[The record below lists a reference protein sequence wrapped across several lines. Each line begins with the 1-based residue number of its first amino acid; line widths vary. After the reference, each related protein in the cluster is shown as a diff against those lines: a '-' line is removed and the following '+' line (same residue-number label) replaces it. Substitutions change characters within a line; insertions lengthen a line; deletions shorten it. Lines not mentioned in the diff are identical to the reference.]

1 MSKLDDDIVV
11 TSVDLDTP
19 PPPNGEDIQ
28 VEADG
33 DIQWNGSEKM
43 VILKLGEGD
52 SAAELVLTYDTE
64 NQDSATN
71 AAILIASA
79 GTALPILDME
89 EEEEPEEDHSDHGH
103 VNDYDEATCEALGKV
118 TNG

>member
-11 TSVDLDTP
+11 VQVDLDSP

-28 VEADG
+28 VEAEG

-43 VILKLGEGD
+43 LILKLGT
-52 SAAELVLTYDTE
+52 AEMVLTYDTE
-64 NQDSATN
+64 DQESATN

-79 GTALPILDME
+79 ATGLPMLDLE

-118 TNG
+118 TDV